1 MVVYEGAK
9 DNSTPPPPPFI
20 FHKIL
25 SREFWLKKPWVI
37 PYPCHLVPLGEKECQ
52 PNVKREVMIHLGS
65 EENHFPPPHPHF
77 TVDFSPLPSLN
88 LSFCYSCCH

>member
-77 TVDFSPLPSLN
+77 TVDFSPFPP
-88 LSFCYSCCH
+88 